1 MQIYVIGREQ
11 DSDPIV
17 AGVIE
22 ELDFEVK
29 WFMRREQFFAEA
41 TRLLPGCALVHFSV
55 DDVTPG
61 QFLRDMRKIC
71 SDRHEAI
78 FLSGACDIADAVS
91 AMREGAVD
99 FLEKPLR
106 RRELAKSIQRGYA
119 ALQHSTLKR
128 RRDAQDA
135 VLLKQLTPAE
145 VSVLQ
150 ASSDGQSSKEAANDL
165 GLSVRTV
172 EMHRSN
178 IIKKLNVR
186 NFSAALVLAEAACL
200 LDHS

>member
-1 MQIYVIGREQ
+1 MQIYVVGQ
-11 DSDPIV
+11 DQASDPIIS
-17 AGVIE
+17 AVIE
-22 ELDFEVK
+22 ELDFQSE
-29 WFMRREQFFAEA
+29 WFSRREQFFQKSSE
-41 TRLLPGCALVHFSV
+41 LQPGCVLVHFSV
-55 DDVTPG
+55 DDDTPG
-61 QFLRDMRKIC
+61 QFLRDLRKIC

-99 FLEKPLR
+99 FLEKPIR

-178 IIKKLNVR
+178 IIKKLKVR

-200 LDHS
+200 LNHS